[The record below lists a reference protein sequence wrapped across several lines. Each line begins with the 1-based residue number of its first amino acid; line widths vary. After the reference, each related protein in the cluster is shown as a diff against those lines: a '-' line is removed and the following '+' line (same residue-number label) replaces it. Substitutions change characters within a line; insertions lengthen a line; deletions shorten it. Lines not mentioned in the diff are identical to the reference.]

1 MNEPRRPAAIP
12 HLRWYI
18 AVLLCFASELN
29 YLDRQTLSV
38 LAQTIQRE
46 LSINDVEYSYIT
58 SSFLISYTV
67 MYAVSGRII
76 DRIGTRRSF
85 MIFVSAWSLANMV
98 HGFANSARQF
108 AAARFLLGAAEPA
121 NFPAGVRAVSEWFP
135 VKERALAIGIF
146 NAGTALGSAVAVPT
160 VSFIAL
166 TFGWR
171 SAFVVTGAL
180 GFVWVAVWAMFYRLP
195 ADHPRLGDEERALI
209 LGDEASRRSSE
220 SGSDAVAAGATPA
233 VRAADTQP
241 VAISKLLSLRATWG
255 CIAARALTDPI
266 SFFLTFWIP
275 KYLQQERGFTLAD
288 VGAYAWIPF
297 VALAV
302 GNVAGGAIPRALIA
316 KGWTVNRA
324 RKTTMLVTSL
334 VMPVCYFLLPTVDSA
349 TMALFLLTIAMFGH
363 AAWGNITLP
372 AEVFPTRAIGT
383 VTGLG
388 GAFGG
393 LAGVLTQ
400 LAIGRTVQAES
411 FTPIF
416 VTCGVIYLVAFALVS
431 WLVGELGKIIDVD
444 APEPAR

>member
-1 MNEPRRPAAIP
+1 MNESRRPAIP

-18 AVLLCFASELN
+18 AVMLCFASELN

-46 LSINDVEYSYIT
+46 LSISDVEYSYIT

-76 DRIGTRRSF
+76 DRIGTRKSF
-85 MIFVSAWSLANMV
+85 MVFVSAWSLANML
-98 HGFANSARQF
+98 HGLANSARQL
-108 AAARFLLGAAEPA
+108 AGARFLLGAAEPA

-146 NAGTALGSAVAVPT
+146 NAGTALGSVVAVPT

-166 TFGWR
+166 SFGWR
-171 SAFVVTGAL
+171 SAFVFTGAL
-180 GFVWVAVWAMFYRLP
+180 GFVWVAVWAKFYRLP
-195 ADHPRLGDEERALI
+195 ADHPRLGDQERALI
-209 LGDEASRRSSE
+209 LGDD
-220 SGSDAVAAGATPA
+220 GA
-233 VRAADTQP
+233 VRADDTQP
-241 VAISKLLSLRATWG
+241 VPVGKLLSLRATWG

-302 GNVAGGAIPRALIA
+302 GNVAGGAIPRALVA

-334 VMPVCYFLLPTVDSA
+334 VMPICYFSLPFADGA

-400 LAIGRTVQAES
+400 LMIGRTVQAES

-416 VTCGVIYLVAFALVS
+416 VTCGVIYLIAFALVS
-431 WLVGELGKIIDVD
+431 WLVGELGKIIDIDD
-444 APEPAR
+444 ATSTSASAR

>member
-1 MNEPRRPAAIP
+1 MNQAQRPAAIP

-18 AVLLCFASELN
+18 AVLLCLASELN

-46 LSINDVEYSYIT
+46 LSISDIEYSYIT
-58 SSFLISYTV
+58 SSFLISYTI

-76 DRIGTRRSF
+76 DRIGTRKSF
-85 MIFVSAWSLANMV
+85 MVFVSAWSLANML
-98 HGFANSARQF
+98 HGLANSARQL
-108 AAARFLLGAAEPA
+108 AGARFLLGAAEPA

-146 NAGTALGSAVAVPT
+146 NAGTALGSVVAVPT

-180 GFVWVAVWAMFYRLP
+180 GFVWVAIWAKFYRLP
-195 ADHPRLGDEERALI
+195 ADHPRLSELERTLI
-209 LGDEASRRSSE
+209 LGDQATRSS
-220 SGSDAVAAGATPA
+220 S
-233 VRAADTQP
+233 DTQP
-241 VAISKLLSLRATWG
+241 VSIGKLLSLRATWG

-297 VALAV
+297 VALAI
-302 GNVAGGAIPRALIA
+302 GNVAGGAIPRALVER
-316 KGWTVNRA
+316 GWTVNRA

-334 VMPVCYFLLPTVDSA
+334 VMPICYFSLPFADTA

-416 VTCGVIYLVAFALVS
+416 ITCGVIYLIAFALVS
-431 WLVGELGKIIDVD
+431 WLVGELGKIIEIERE
-444 APEPAR
+444 A

>member
-1 MNEPRRPAAIP
+1 
-12 HLRWYI
+12 
-18 AVLLCFASELN
+18 VLLCFASELI

-67 MYAVSGRII
+67 MYAISGRII

-85 MIFVSAWSLANMV
+85 MVFVSAWSLANML
-98 HGFANSARQF
+98 HGFANSARQL
-108 AAARFLLGAAEPA
+108 AGARFLLGAAEPA

-146 NAGTALGSAVAVPT
+146 NAGTALGSVVAVPA

-171 SAFVVTGAL
+171 SAFVATGAL
-180 GFVWVAVWAMFYRLP
+180 GFVWVAVWSRYYRLP
-195 ADHPRLGDEERALI
+195 ADHPRLGDEERLLI
-209 LGDEASRRSSE
+209 LGDDAS
-220 SGSDAVAAGATPA
+220 

-241 VAISKLLSLRATWG
+241 VPVGKLLSLRATWG

-302 GNVAGGAIPRALIA
+302 GNVAGGAIPRALVA

-349 TMALFLLTIAMFGH
+349 TAALFLLTIAMFGH

-400 LAIGRTVQAES
+400 LMIGRTVQAES

-416 VTCGVIYLVAFALVS
+416 VTCGVIYLIAFGLVS
-431 WLVGELGKIIDVD
+431 WLVGELGQIIDLEQE
-444 APEPAR
+444 A